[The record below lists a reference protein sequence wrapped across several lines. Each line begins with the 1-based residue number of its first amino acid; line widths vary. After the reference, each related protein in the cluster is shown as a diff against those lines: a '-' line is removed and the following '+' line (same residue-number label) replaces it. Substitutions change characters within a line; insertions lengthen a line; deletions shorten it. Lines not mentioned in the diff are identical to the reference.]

1 VNLYPEV
8 LYFPAG
14 GASVQHIAAPGE
26 MTFARLTRTSGR
38 YRMHLLRGEFREFD
52 AATTDRLARQSTFE
66 WPHAFA
72 HFDAGAEE
80 FLTRFSANHIH
91 AVPGDFTAELRQVC
105 ANLDIDVDFIGAA

>member
-1 VNLYPEV
+1 
-8 LYFPAG
+8 
-14 GASVQHIAAPGE
+14 